1 MSRWLLATMT
11 SVLFVALVI
20 AVTGFEALLADVEPI
35 SQPDASPYLG
45 PGMVVAAAVVVFL
58 ATAAGIREGNPG
70 VTGLVAAAAVYL
82 VMLGVGSVGYAL
94 VRGDAT
100 ELLVFPAGS
109 ALGPFV
115 VGSVVVALLSVIG
128 GIAVARH
135 QARGAAGAAGV
146 TGAAGPAPTT
156 GPAPT
161 PTTGPAPTTGP
172 HRTTGPTGT
181 ARPSAAPP
189 HGPGEDGARR

>member
-35 SQPDASPYLG
+35 GQPDATPYLG
-45 PGMVVAAAVVVFL
+45 PAMVVAAAVVVLL

-70 VTGLVAAAAVYL
+70 VTALVAAAAVYL
-82 VMLGVGSVGYAL
+82 VMLGVGAVGYAL

-115 VGSVVVALLSVIG
+115 VGSVVVALLCVVG

-135 QARGAAGAAGV
+135 QARGGAAGQTDV
-146 TGAAGPAPTT
+146 A
-156 GPAPT
+156 
-161 PTTGPAPTTGP
+161 
-172 HRTTGPTGT
+172 TGPTGST
-181 ARPSAAPP
+181 PTPAAP
-189 HGPGEDGARR
+189 HHRPGEDGARR